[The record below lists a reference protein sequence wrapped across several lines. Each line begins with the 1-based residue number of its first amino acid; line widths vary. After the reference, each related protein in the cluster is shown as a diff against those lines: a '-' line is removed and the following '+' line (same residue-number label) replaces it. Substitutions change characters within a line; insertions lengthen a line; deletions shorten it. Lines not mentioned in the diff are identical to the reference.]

1 MACHVNIFWYFKKMY
16 PGYLLEIARAGFVV
30 TVFVPHPLS
39 KERIFN
45 LAVLS
50 ALLYVQDCA
59 TNVMKNS

>member
-1 MACHVNIFWYFKKMY
+1 MY
-16 PGYLLEIARAGFVV
+16 PGYLLEIARAGFVD

-59 TNVMKNS
+59 TNVIKNS